1 LGGVGFLTTLGV
13 GVGYFSPTPEV
24 RLNNFLCLLIIEM
37 VQFLFKLLLKQI
49 FLVAYHDFHL
59 VLVATKLL
67 TAKFHSLYVE
77 ESVSNILPPTPQ
89 AGNDENNAV
98 LISNNQCSI
107 VVAVTNV

>member
-77 ESVSNILPPTPQ
+77 ESVSNILPPQ